1 VPVRTSARESASAVP
16 EVPGGLRIAGHALEF
31 RRDPLGLFQRA
42 REYGDVVRIRFGP
55 APVYVLNSPG
65 AIRQALVGEA
75 RKLDKGVTSGR
86 AKRLMGDGLVLSDG
100 DLHQRQR
107 RLMQPAFHRAD
118 IARYTRMMREVA
130 VPRIDAWPDGGM
142 LAFDYEMRSITL
154 TVVTRALLSS
164 DVGAGQ
170 ISEIERLLHLLLPEL
185 MPKTLAQIP
194 YVGRIPTRS
203 NMRFDAARRRLG
215 AILTQIIE
223 GYRAAGGDHDD
234 LMSILLRA
242 RDDQTGTG
250 MTDRQLRDEATT
262 LVLAGSETTGNTLA
276 WACYLLT
283 QHPEVAGRVQREA
296 DTVLGGDD
304 ADHDDLANLPLTR
317 AVITEALRLY
327 NPVWIL
333 PRRAAADVE
342 LAGYRLPAGSVIFFS
357 PYALNRDAQVH
368 RDPDR
373 FDPDRWAT
381 DYTRSDMRASFF
393 PFGQGIRNCL
403 GEGFA
408 WAETVL
414 VLSAIAARWDLRL
427 ADGASVRPVASSTL
441 VASELPIVV
450 TRRSPARRTQGPLT
464 R

>member
-1 VPVRTSARESASAVP
+1 MRMRTSTREITRAVP
-16 EVPGGLRIAGHALEF
+16 EAPGGRRMAGHVLEF
-31 RRDPLGLFQRA
+31 RRDPLQLFQRV

-75 RKLDKGVTSGR
+75 RKLEKGITFGR
-86 AKRLMGDGLVLSDG
+86 AKRLIGNGLVLSAG
-100 DLHQRQR
+100 DFHQRQR

-118 IARYTRMMREVA
+118 IARYTRTMRDVA
-130 VPRIDAWPDGGM
+130 VPRIEAWPDGGT
-142 LAFDYEMRSITL
+142 LALDHEMRSITL

-164 DVGAGQ
+164 DVGAGP
-170 ISEIERLLHLLLPEL
+170 INEIERLLRLLLAEL
-185 MPKTLAQIP
+185 MPKGILAQLP
-194 YVGRIPTRS
+194 YIGRIPTRS
-203 NMRFDAARRRLG
+203 TMRFNAARRRLG

-234 LMSILLRA
+234 LMSILLHA
-242 RDDQTGTG
+242 HDDETGTG
-250 MTDRQLRDEATT
+250 MTDRQLQDEATT
-262 LVLAGSETTGNTLA
+262 LVIAGSESTGNTLA

-283 QHPEVAGRVQREA
+283 QHPEVAERVQREA
-296 DTVLGGDD
+296 DTVLAGDD
-304 ADHDDLANLPLTR
+304 AGYDDLGNLPLTR

-342 LAGYRLPAGSVIFFS
+342 LAGYRLPAGSLIFFS
-357 PYALNRDAQVH
+357 PYALNRDPRVH

-381 DYTRSDMRASFF
+381 DYTRSDMRTSFF

-408 WAETVL
+408 WTETVL

-427 ADGASVRPVASSTL
+427 ADGASVHPVTSSTL
-441 VASELPIVV
+441 VANELPIVV
-450 TRRSPARRTQGPLT
+450 TRRFPA
-464 R
+464 